1 MSRDCPDGELKT
13 CFKCGGKGHIAM
25 DCPSPANTTT
35 EARGKKVGKGSG
47 DTDGVGS
54 YFIKTVLTNFY
65 RHLAMWTQR
74 TSELLE
80 CGLSKLNIFFDT
92 KFAWWELD
100 SSILDF

>member
-25 DCPSPANTTT
+25 DCPSPANTNT
-35 EARGKKVGKGSG
+35 ETRGKKVKGSG
-47 DTDGVGS
+47 DTDGVGN
-54 YFIKTVLTNFY
+54 YLIKTVLTNFY
-65 RHLAMWTQR
+65 RHLEMWTQR

-80 CGLSKLNIFFDT
+80 SGLSKLNIFFDT